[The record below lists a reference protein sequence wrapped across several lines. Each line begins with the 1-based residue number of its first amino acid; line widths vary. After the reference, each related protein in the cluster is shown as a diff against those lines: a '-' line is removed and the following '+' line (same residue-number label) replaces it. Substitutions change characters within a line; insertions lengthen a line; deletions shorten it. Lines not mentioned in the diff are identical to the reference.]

1 MFMGENKIIQ
11 FTAIGNDLIANVQY
25 EIETINGERL
35 TGFLY
40 CTHQPKNYYLKI
52 NNMKTQF
59 KLGQIVRF
67 KNYRRNNDEKEA
79 YFVVIQEED
88 VANEMVLYTINTNRN
103 YISGTTIIPEFPEE
117 DLLIVDLK
125 PSDLINQEITI
136 KENLFHDVVI
146 GVAVYFLGDNDSI
159 QFNHVGDL
167 LVSNVEFEFNSTIKH
182 RLKGNLYIDLLIPLQ

>member
-1 MFMGENKIIQ
+1 
-11 FTAIGNDLIANVQY
+11 
-25 EIETINGERL
+25 
-35 TGFLY
+35 
-40 CTHQPKNYYLKI
+40 
-52 NNMKTQF
+52 MKTQF
-59 KLGQIVRF
+59 KLGQVVRF
-67 KNYRRNNDEKEA
+67 KNYRRNKDEKEA
-79 YFVVIQEED
+79 YFVVVQEED

-125 PSDLINQEITI
+125 PSDLINQQITI

-167 LVSNVEFEFNSTIKH
+167 FVSNVEFEFNSTIKH
-182 RLKGNLYIDLLIPLQ
+182 RLKGNLYIDLLFPL

>member
-1 MFMGENKIIQ
+1 
-11 FTAIGNDLIANVQY
+11 
-25 EIETINGERL
+25 
-35 TGFLY
+35 
-40 CTHQPKNYYLKI
+40 
-52 NNMKTQF
+52 MKTQF
-59 KLGQIVRF
+59 KLGQVVRF

-88 VANEMVLYTINTNRN
+88 VANKMVLYTINTNRN

-117 DLLIVDLK
+117 DLRIVDLK
-125 PSDLINQEITI
+125 PSDLINQQITI

-159 QFNHVGDL
+159 QFNHIGDL

-182 RLKGNLYIDLLIPLQ
+182 RLKGNLYIDLLFPI

>member
-1 MFMGENKIIQ
+1 
-11 FTAIGNDLIANVQY
+11 
-25 EIETINGERL
+25 
-35 TGFLY
+35 
-40 CTHQPKNYYLKI
+40 
-52 NNMKTQF
+52 MKTQF
-59 KLGQIVRF
+59 KLGQVVRF

-88 VANEMVLYTINTNRN
+88 VANEIVLYTINTNRI

-125 PSDLINQEITI
+125 PSDLINQQITI

-146 GVAVYFLGDNDSI
+146 GIAVYFLGDNDSI

-182 RLKGNLYIDLLIPLQ
+182 RLKGNLYIDLLIPL

>member
-1 MFMGENKIIQ
+1 
-11 FTAIGNDLIANVQY
+11 
-25 EIETINGERL
+25 
-35 TGFLY
+35 
-40 CTHQPKNYYLKI
+40 
-52 NNMKTQF
+52 MKTQF
-59 KLGQIVRF
+59 KLGQVVRF
-67 KNYRRNNDEKEA
+67 KNYRRNKDEKEA

-88 VANEMVLYTINTNRN
+88 VAKEMVLYTINSNRI

-125 PSDLINQEITI
+125 PSDLINQQITI

-182 RLKGNLYIDLLIPLQ
+182 RLKGNLYIDLLIPL